1 MKELKEQTSYIDDF
15 DVNVRHYLTLGEIDE
30 IAMEVAKLGTF
41 LEREQMI
48 CYKVLCYCTDIGE
61 DVIAELDPDEIIK
74 SGLWDKV
81 ESEIY
86 NFYAIHDAIKFY
98 ESPVRML
105 VEIADVLPDLT
116 KQLQGIDLGEVIK
129 NGISK

>member
-1 MKELKEQTSYIDDF
+1 MKELKAQTSYIDDF
-15 DVNVRHYLTLGEIDE
+15 DVNVKHYLTLGEIDE

-81 ESEIY
+81 ESEVY

-98 ESPVRML
+98 ESLVRL
-105 VEIADVLPDLT
+105 LSDIAKMIPGLEESL
-116 KQLQGIDLGEVIK
+116 KNIDAAKVIK
-129 NGISK
+129 DVIS

>member
-15 DVNVRHYLTLGEIDE
+15 DVNVKHYLTLGEIDE

-74 SGLWDKV
+74 SGLWDNV

-86 NFYAIHDAIKFY
+86 NFYAIHAAIKFY
-98 ESPVRML
+98 ESPVRL
-105 VEIADVLPDLT
+105 LSDIAKMIPGLEESL
-116 KQLQGIDLGEVIK
+116 KNIDAAKVIK
-129 NGISK
+129 DVIS

>member
-15 DVNVRHYLTLGEIDE
+15 DVNVKHYLTLGEIDE
-30 IAMEVAKLGTF
+30 IAMEVAKLSTF

-81 ESEIY
+81 ESEVY
-86 NFYAIHDAIKFY
+86 NFYAIHGAIKFY
-98 ESPVRML
+98 ESPVRL
-105 VEIADVLPDLT
+105 LSDIAKMIPGLEESL
-116 KQLQGIDLGEVIK
+116 KNIDAAKVIK
-129 NGISK
+129 DVIS

>member
-74 SGLWDKV
+74 SSLWDNV

-98 ESPVRML
+98 ESPVRL
-105 VEIADVLPDLT
+105 LSDIAKMIPGLEESL
-116 KQLQGIDLGEVIK
+116 KNIDAAKVIK
-129 NGISK
+129 DVIS